1 MRYFRVAIIIG
12 VLGILSITTSYY
24 YYRSTQVQLQYNQMK
39 FQTVVKMRS
48 ERKMYG
54 EKIDALKEYGKKLIA
69 ISKERK
75 TNVDYDI
82 TLSDHNLDTLR
93 SKIISTYSEGLFFLE
108 RATLESGSSGIRL
121 AVKGFKMGENGN
133 GD

>member
-12 VLGILSITTSYY
+12 ILGIMSITSSYY
-24 YYRSTQVQLQYNQMK
+24 YYRSTQVHMQYCQIK

-75 TNVDYDI
+75 TNVDYNI

-121 AVKGFKMGENGN
+121 AVKGFKMGEDGN